1 MSEKLQALLQ
11 RAKLVKMTSD
21 ERERQRRGFAYGNTN
36 IENERITR
44 ETVERAAAALAEE
57 NSE

>member
-1 MSEKLQALLQ
+1 MSDKLQMLVEH
-11 RAKLVKMTSD
+11 AKLVKMTGD

-44 ETVERAAAALAEE
+44 ETVERAAAALAKEK
-57 NSE
+57 SE

>member
-1 MSEKLQALLQ
+1 MSEKLQALLK

-44 ETVERAAAALAEE
+44 ETVERAAVALTKEK
-57 NSE
+57 SE